1 MNEDKSCPIELAA
14 QLLIDKWSV
23 VILRDIAFFNRLS
36 FRDILTKNL
45 ENISSSTLSSRL
57 KRLQDLN
64 LLTRKDDLHHAQK
77 RLYYLTEGSIQ
88 LVPMLI
94 QMAIW
99 TSKFRNPS
107 VEILNLLE
115 PIMSENNSHLDGML
129 EGLLEIH
136 LLGQSK
142 DPFWWRALTTQR
154 CRLILRT

>member
-115 PIMSENNSHLDGML
+115 PIMS
-129 EGLLEIH
+129 
-136 LLGQSK
+136 
-142 DPFWWRALTTQR
+142 
-154 CRLILRT
+154 